1 MPSKNS
7 ADQALVRELNL
18 SLTLRLI
25 HNEAPISRAQI
36 AQTTGL
42 NKSTVS
48 SLVESLIER
57 KLIHE
62 NGITSAVRTGRPA
75 RLLELN
81 PNAGSIIG
89 VEFGVDHIT
98 VALTNFSG
106 EILWSKNK
114 TTSLQDKKEKTL
126 AQTLHLAQEA
136 ISTAKKKNLEVLG
149 MGIACPGTVDIKK
162 GLLIFA
168 PNLQWRDVPLRD
180 FFYEH
185 TALNI
190 FVENDANAAAMAE
203 NLFGVARES
212 KNFILIFAGVGI
224 GSGLFL
230 NGDLYRGNIGYAGEI
245 GHSPIM
251 AEPFEAPCHCGNRG
265 CLETYANQ
273 HAIVRRVQSRLDARR
288 KSILPKLMKE
298 QNTHLS
304 LALIKEAADKGDA
317 EAIEALEETGTAMG
331 LGIATLVS
339 VLNPEKVVF
348 GGPLSIVGNYL
359 LPSIKEVVNKR
370 SLHELRPSIDIRLSN
385 FEKNASLIGAISV
398 VVDNIFSNPTSIQ
411 RR

>member
-1 MPSKNS
+1 MSQS
-7 ADQALVRELNL
+7 TADQVMVRELNL
-18 SLTLRLI
+18 SLVLRLI
-25 HNEAPISRAQI
+25 HNDAPISRAKI
-36 AQTTGL
+36 AQITGL

-48 SLVESLIER
+48 SLAEALIER

-62 NGITSAVRTGRPA
+62 IGTGSTGTGRPA
-75 RLLELN
+75 RLLEVKA
-81 PNAGSIIG
+81 NAGGIIG
-89 VEFGVDHIT
+89 VEFGVDYVA
-98 VALTNFSG
+98 VALTNFLG
-106 EILWSKNK
+106 KILWSKNK

-126 AQTLHLAQEA
+126 AQTLGLAQEA
-136 ISTAKKKNLEVLG
+136 ISAAKKKNLEVLG
-149 MGIACPGTVDIKK
+149 MGISCPGTVDIKN

-168 PNLQWRDVPLRD
+168 PNLQWRNVPLRD

-212 KNFILIFAGVGI
+212 KNFVLIFAGVGI

-251 AEPFEAPCHCGNRG
+251 AEPFKAPCHCGNQG
-265 CLETYANQ
+265 CLETYASQ
-273 HAIVRRVQSRLDARR
+273 HAIVHRVQVSLDAGGE
-288 KSILPKLMKE
+288 SILSQLMKE
-298 QNTHLS
+298 QNTCLS

-317 EAIEALEETGTAMG
+317 EAIEALDETGIAMG

-348 GGPLSIVGNYL
+348 GGPLSIIGNYL
-359 LPSIKEVVNKR
+359 LPSIKEIVNKR
-370 SLHELRPSIDIRLSN
+370 SLHELRPSIEILLSN
-385 FEKNASLIGAISV
+385 FEKDASLIGAISI
-398 VVDNIFSNPTSIQ
+398 VVDNIFSNPMRVQ